1 MDNLKNCPFCGEKAI
16 VKGAKY
22 NTLGMYG
29 NSETEKHWYAVYCPK
44 CKISQPKKTYFSKD
58 DAVKAWNK
66 RAEAEVKLE
75 TGWISVNDRLP
86 EKATFA
92 LLFSVDGEVYYGS
105 FGYSKFYA
113 FDSSGIFAAFT
124 AYEVSHWQYLPE
136 PPEEVNED
144 DEP

>member
-1 MDNLKNCPFCGEKAI
+1 MDNLKNCPFCGEKVI

-66 RAEAEVKLE
+66 RAEAKLE

-86 EKATFA
+86 PKESPDYSADVIVT
-92 LLFSVDGEVYYGS
+92 DGKHTSIGYYIYRTGNWIQYYDD
-105 FGYSKFYA
+105 FPFR
-113 FDSSGIFAAFT
+113 DI
-124 AYEVSHWQYLPE
+124 SHWSPIPE
-136 PPEEVNED
+136 LPEEVSE
-144 DEP
+144 E